1 MPHQTEG
8 RDKNRNE
15 DQPWSDI
22 ELFELLSNLARGD
35 LVEETA
41 ELLMRRADEVR
52 GKITELRLKP
62 DVNFTNRRAYE

>member
-1 MPHQTEG
+1 MPHQTED
-8 RDKNRNE
+8 RVKNRNE

-22 ELFELLSNLARGD
+22 ELFELQNNLARGD

-52 GKITELRLKP
+52 GKIRELRLKP
-62 DVNFTNRRAYE
+62 EVSFTNRRAYE